1 MSTRRSPV
9 GQLAALTGIIAIV
22 LVAIF
27 VGPSLV
33 TRAVNGVLVAEASG
47 GPFSRTDSDQCHA
60 ATTSLAGFPGKEALE
75 AQHLGLGLGANIRV
89 AREQAAK
96 AAAAY
101 ATAARSLVAPASRT
115 DLEDVAVHLDDAKA
129 KFGGPMT
136 ESEFRSEF
144 EGVIAKINDFSMH
157 CVAIDRWIQNNLRE

>member
-1 MSTRRSPV
+1 MTTRRSPV
-9 GQLAALTGIIAIV
+9 GQLAAFAAAIAIV

-33 TRAVNGVLVAEASG
+33 TRALSGVLVPVASG

-60 ATTSLAGFPGKEALE
+60 AATALAGFPGKEALE
-75 AQHLGLGLGANIRV
+75 AQHLGLGLGANIRI
-89 AREQAAK
+89 AREQAAR
-96 AAAAY
+96 AAASY
-101 ATAARSLVAPASRT
+101 AVTARSLAATASRT
-115 DLEDVAVHLDDAKA
+115 DLEDVASRLDDAKA

-144 EGVIAKINDFSMH
+144 ERVIATIDGFSTH